1 MLRLASPCSCLGR
14 LGRRLFFGFFCSTLP
29 LFLLLLVF
37 LAFGLWLQNIVH
49 EVVDVHVRELLVDC
63 LALLVLRFKL
73 LSLPLVH
80 SSLLLIG
87 ALPFLPKAL
96 MVVALTPLGHAAT
109 HTLSPLECSL
119 MFLERMAVSI
129 LVLANRVRVAAL
141 GALLPLRLPH
151 LLVLLLQL

>member
-1 MLRLASPCSCLGR
+1 MLWLASPWSSLGR
-14 LGRRLFFGFFCSTLP
+14 LGCRLFFGFFCCTLP

-37 LAFGLWLQNIVH
+37 LAFGLWLQNVIH
-49 EVVDVHVRELLVDC
+49 EVVNVHIRELLVDC

-129 LVLANRVRVAAL
+129 LVLANRVWVVVL

-151 LLVLLLQL
+151 LLRFLLQL